1 MIQELLIKEMNRK
14 PTQRQLYA
22 AYEEAKKSNSK
33 YRIRWNIRGRQYQ
46 VDILPTSDIES
57 LICYVKNQI

>member
-1 MIQELLIKEMNRK
+1 MLQELNIKEMNRK

-22 AYEEAKKSNSK
+22 AYEEAKKNNSK
-33 YRIRWNIRGRQYQ
+33 YRIKWNIKGKQYQ

-57 LICYVKNQI
+57 LIVYIKNMI

>member
-1 MIQELLIKEMNRK
+1 MIQERLIKEMNRK

>member
-22 AYEEAKKSNSK
+22 AYEESKKSNSK